1 MPRRDSDQGSRSA
14 DPAHLDRPSADS
26 IARTKHAPYVVLATM
41 PLSIATTRGT
51 IDLCPMADWTHK
63 VRDRLRERK
72 LSYRA
77 IAARLG
83 VDPGA
88 VGNWM
93 IGKRTPTVE
102 NLTNLAKELG
112 FTLSELMGDDAA
124 TSPIESQVLRTF
136 RDMTP
141 LQQEAALAFLTSITR
156 PR

>member
-1 MPRRDSDQGSRSA
+1 MSHWA
-14 DPAHLDRPSADS
+14 L
-26 IARTKHAPYVVLATM
+26 
-41 PLSIATTRGT
+41 
-51 IDLCPMADWTHK
+51 K
-63 VRDRLRERK
+63 VKDRLRERR

-77 IAARLG
+77 IAAKLG

-124 TSPIESQVLRTF
+124 TSPIEAQVLRTF

-141 LQQEAALAFLTSITR
+141 VQQEAALAFLTTITKR
-156 PR
+156 